1 MLRKLGAALALLLI
15 LLAAAHRPILRAA
28 GAFLVEAHPPV
39 HADMVLVLAGD
50 GYGHRILKGAQ
61 LVREGW
67 APKVLV
73 SGPDGTY
80 GFYECDMAIPFAVRA
95 GYPEEYFLHFENTAR
110 STREEARMAAGELR
124 RLGVKK
130 VLVVTS
136 DYHTRRS
143 ARMYQEAA
151 PDLEV
156 TVVAAPSRD
165 FTPDGWWRSRQG
177 QKLFFYEWLKTI
189 ATWLNL

>member
-1 MLRKLGAALALLLI
+1 MFRKLGAALALAALLVW
-15 LLAAAHRPILRAA
+15 AAHRPLLRAA
-28 GAFLVEAHPPV
+28 GEFLVEAHPPV
-39 HADMVLVLAGD
+39 PADMVLVLAGD
-50 GYGHRILKGAQ
+50 GFGDRILKGAE

-73 SGPDGTY
+73 SGPDGSY
-80 GFYECDMAIPFAVRA
+80 GLYECDLAIPFAVRA

-110 STREEARMAAGELR
+110 STREEAHMAARELR
-124 RLGVKK
+124 RRGVRR

-143 ARMYQEAA
+143 ARMYAQAA

-177 QKLFFYEWLKTI
+177 QKLFLYEWLKTI
-189 ATWLNL
+189 ATWLNI